1 MMCVTIDAYRTAR
14 AELRDSDDLPAL
26 KSLLAQRVLLAQADA
41 RELHAR
47 ERALVEIQRA
57 IGRLRRCTTREQLVR
72 RTPGELCRACGF
84 TRAMIARVDRRSWI
98 PILPP
103 AGTDRDADTL
113 RAELG
118 ENPTVPIAHMLPE
131 AEMIRRRIPIRVS
144 GAERPLHS
152 AVERLVGHGAYV
164 AAPIISGRRVIGLIH
179 ADRSSQPDE
188 LTDND
193 RDDLAL
199 FAEYFGLL
207 HDRAVL
213 AEEIERRSRAVARL
227 SRQML
232 TGLTSIEQREP
243 QLAPAE
249 PLRLDD
255 APSETPQTRL
265 ELLTARERQI
275 LELVA
280 AGATNRSI
288 ARELVLSDNTVKTHV
303 ATATRK
309 LGARSRGDAVARYLG
324 SLNQTR
330 T

>member
-1 MMCVTIDAYRTAR
+1 MMCMTIDAYRTAR

-26 KSLLAQRVLLAQADA
+26 KSLLAQRVLLVQADA
-41 RELHAR
+41 RELQAR

-57 IGRLRRCTTREQLVR
+57 IGRLRRCATREQLVR

-84 TRAMIARVDRRSWI
+84 TRAMIARVDRGSWI
-98 PILPP
+98 PILPS
-103 AGTDRDADTL
+103 AGIDDDADTL
-113 RAELG
+113 RTELG

-144 GAERPLHS
+144 SAERPLHS

-164 AAPIISGRRVIGLIH
+164 AAPIVSGRRVIGLIH

-199 FAEYFGLL
+199 FAEHFGLL

-232 TGLTSIEQREP
+232 AGLTSIEQREP

-249 PLRLDD
+249 PLRLEI
-255 APSETPQTRL
+255 PSETPRTRL
-265 ELLTARERQI
+265 ELLTARERQV

-280 AGATNRSI
+280 AGETNRSI
-288 ARELVLSDNTVKTHV
+288 ALELVLSENTVKTHV
-303 ATATRK
+303 AKATRK
-309 LGARSRGDAVARYLG
+309 LRARSRGDAVARYLG
-324 SLNQTR
+324 SLNQMVT
-330 T
+330 

>member
-1 MMCVTIDAYRTAR
+1 MRMTIDAYRAAR
-14 AELRDSDDLPAL
+14 AELGDSEDLAAL
-26 KSLLAQRVLLAQADA
+26 RSLLRQRVLLAQADA
-41 RELHAR
+41 RELHER

-57 IGRLRRCTTREQLVR
+57 IGRLRRCPTREQLVR

-103 AGTDRDADTL
+103 AGVDRDADTL
-113 RAELG
+113 RADLG
-118 ENPTVPIAHMLPE
+118 ETPTVPIAHMLPE

-152 AVERLVGHGAYV
+152 AVERLVGHGAYI
-164 AAPIISGRRVIGLIH
+164 AAPIVSGRRVIGLIH

-188 LTDND
+188 LTDSD
-193 RDDLAL
+193 RDHLAL
-199 FAEYFGLL
+199 FAEQFGLL

-232 TGLTSIEQREP
+232 TGLTSMEQREP
-243 QLAPAE
+243 QLAPPE
-249 PLRLDD
+249 PLRLDVP
-255 APSETPQTRL
+255 AETPQTRL

-275 LELVA
+275 LELIA
-280 AGATNRSI
+280 AGETNRSI
-288 ARELVLSDNTVKTHV
+288 ASELVLSENTVKTHV
-303 ATATRK
+303 AKATRK
-309 LGARSRGDAVARYLG
+309 LHARSRGDAVARYLG
-324 SLNQTR
+324 SLNR
-330 T
+330 RRA